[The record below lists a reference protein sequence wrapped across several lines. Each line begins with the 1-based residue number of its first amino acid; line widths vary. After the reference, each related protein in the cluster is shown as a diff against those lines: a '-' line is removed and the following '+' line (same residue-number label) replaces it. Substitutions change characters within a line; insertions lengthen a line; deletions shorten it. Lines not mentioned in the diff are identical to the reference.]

1 MSDSTNNA
9 NLGRPAVATTA
20 SGSGA
25 TQLIASPTPGPSRTP
40 NNGAP
45 TARGFNAV
53 PSTLE
58 PTRRVPQQPKLSKT
72 YQEGGQVL
80 PNSRAELEAYGHHGP
95 SQSGNGNYNNSNPV
109 DPDESAQHR
118 ERARSL
124 QGSQLLSLNQ
134 ANPIGQAQPNSVT
147 QTLPKNEV
155 AQTTPNSVPQ
165 TMSNSVP
172 QTMHQDCTPIAV
184 LETTNSAPEA
194 NTLAPEPNTLAQEP
208 NTLAPQA
215 VTFIGVEFLNHINT
229 SNNSDQLSM
238 IRNDDNLDE
247 AMGDVD
253 P

>member
-1 MSDSTNNA
+1 LTLQNSVLQTPQ
-9 NLGRPAVATTA
+9 NLVLQTLPQPLNDEFLIEFA
-20 SGSGA
+20 SI
-25 TQLIASPTPGPSRTP
+25 QD
-40 NNGAP
+40 ND
-45 TARGFNAV
+45 
-53 PSTLE
+53 
-58 PTRRVPQQPKLSKT
+58 PQ
-72 YQEGGQVL
+72 
-80 PNSRAELEAYGHHGP
+80 R
-95 SQSGNGNYNNSNPV
+95 
-109 DPDESAQHR
+109 R
-118 ERARSL
+118 ERARSPS
-124 QGSQLLSLNQ
+124 GSQLPRNSTS
-134 ANPIGQAQPNSVT
+134 ATPIGQALLNTVSQTQQSTVSTTLRRELNDGFLRNINSNNSDNHVNRGCARS
-147 QTLPKNEV
+147 QGQGQGAPQLPRPNEV

-172 QTMHQDCTPIAV
+172 QTMHPDCTPIAV